1 MKFQLAK
8 LYRGDHFCGFGIAVN
23 GQLLDRLASVIIN
36 TEPNIT
42 PTATAVFNLDKSTV
56 ENQVVINLDDPGA
69 RINFESK
76 PSDEVFEKIKNAAYE
91 GAEKGYRNAVKRIL

>member
-1 MKFQLAK
+1 MKILLAR
-8 LYRGDHFCGFGIAVN
+8 LYRGGRFYGFGIAVN
-23 GQLLDRLASVIIN
+23 GQLLDGLTSVIIN
-36 TEPNIT
+36 TETCGT

-56 ENQVVINLDDPGA
+56 ENQVVINLDDLGA

-76 PSDEVFEKIKNAAYE
+76 PSDEVIEKIKNAAYE